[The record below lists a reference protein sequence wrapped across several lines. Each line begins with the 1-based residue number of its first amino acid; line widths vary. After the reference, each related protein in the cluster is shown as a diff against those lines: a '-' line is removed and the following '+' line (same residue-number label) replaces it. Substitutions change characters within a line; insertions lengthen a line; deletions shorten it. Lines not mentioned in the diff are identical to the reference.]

1 MSLVDK
7 AKKEAQKNGKKL
19 NAEAIKGLRAVQA
32 MHDMCK
38 RSKGSVYK
46 LYTSRQEK

>member
-1 MSLVDK
+1 MPLVDK

-19 NAEAIKGLRAVQA
+19 NVEVAKGLRAVQA

-38 RSKGSVYK
+38 DSKRSVYK
-46 LYTSRQEK
+46 LYISRREK